1 MEKQPLVTVFMAMYN
16 GEKYVAAAINSALNQ
31 SLQDFELLIIDDG
44 SKDNSYQVVKAFT
57 DPRIRVLQNEQNI
70 GLYRTR
76 SRGVAEA
83 RGRYFAILDCDDLAN
98 AERLSAPVNF
108 LEQHPDHAACFGLSD
123 FIDSD
128 DRPLPSQPM
137 EAGAHA
143 WVDTLSFFYNPF
155 INSTLVMRTDILR
168 QYDYRAGYEPTEDY
182 DLMQR
187 VIADHHVAILP
198 QKLIRYRLHQQNSS
212 NVQSEK
218 GILGNKRVYAELL
231 KGIGLEGTTE
241 QTDLHD
247 TLYRKTL
254 AGTGYTLNDIE
265 SWLLKLR
272 HQPQKR
278 YNTDLFRRAI
288 AMEWAKLIYSNK
300 SAGNMLRFFSSP
312 LFSFKGLRY
321 FIFLTGRTIK
331 NKVGV

>member
-1 MEKQPLVTVFMAMYN
+1 MDKQPLVTVFMAMYN
-16 GEKYVAAAINSALNQ
+16 GEKYVAAAVNSVLHQ

-57 DPRIRVLQNEQNI
+57 DPRIRVLQNEQNA

-76 SRGVAEA
+76 HRGVTEA
-83 RGRYFAILDCDDLAN
+83 RGKYFAILDCDDLAYPD
-98 AERLSAPVNF
+98 RLSAPVNF
-108 LEQHPDHAACFGLSD
+108 LEQHPDHVACFGLSD
-123 FIDSD
+123 FIDSE
-128 DRPLPSQPM
+128 DRPLPSPPM
-137 EAGAHA
+137 QAGAHA

-187 VIADHHVAILP
+187 VVADHHVAILP

-218 GILGNKRVYAELL
+218 GILGNKKVYAELL
-231 KGIGLEGTTE
+231 KGIGMNGTQQETG
-241 QTDLHD
+241 LHD
-247 TLYRKTL
+247 ALYRKVL
-254 AGTGYTLNDIE
+254 ADTPYQMKDIE
-265 SWLLKLR
+265 SWLLQLR
-272 HQPQKR
+272 NQDQKR
-278 YNTDLFRRAI
+278 YDTTLFRQAI

-300 SAGNMLRFFSSP
+300 SVGNMLRFVSSP
-312 LFSFKGLRY
+312 LFSFRGLRY
-321 FIFLTGRTIK
+321 FIFLIGRTIK
-331 NKVGV
+331 NRVSV